1 MRSRLVLAAVFGFV
15 SSGAFGAPV
24 TFSAAGADP
33 ASIQATVDAYRT
45 ALGPLNPN
53 TAGSFASG
61 RREINWDGVPDGFS
75 DPNSLPA
82 DFFNVNSPRGV
93 VFSTPGTGF
102 QVSSTVA
109 SGVPV
114 EFGNINATYP
124 TIFQPF
130 SPQRLFTALGS
141 NVVDVNFFVP
151 GSTTSA
157 TTSGFGAVFA
167 DVDNSNTTAITFF
180 DGMGIPLGT
189 FFVPPANDG
198 LSFLGVVFNAGE
210 RVARVRI
217 TSGNAALG
225 PADSPPGTDVAVMDD
240 FIYAEPQGVVTP
252 TPTPTLTSTPSA
264 SASPTLTATVP
275 PAPPPTGGGPPL
287 GTIPTLSFGMLMLLA
302 LGLATVAVLLIRR
315 L

>member
-1 MRSRLVLAAVFGFV
+1 MKSRLVLATVFGLV
-15 SSGAFGAPV
+15 TSGAFGAPV

-33 ASIQATVDAYRT
+33 ASIQAAVDAYRA

-53 TAGSFASG
+53 TVGSFAAG

-75 DPNSLPA
+75 APNNLPA
-82 DFFNVNSPRGV
+82 NFFNVNSPRGV
-93 VFSTPGTGF
+93 VFATPGTGF
-102 QVSSTVA
+102 QVSANAVNPTST
-109 SGVPV
+109 PI
-114 EFGNINATYP
+114 EFGNINVTYP

-141 NVVDVNFFVP
+141 NVVDVSFFVP
-151 GSTTSA
+151 GSTTPA
-157 TTSGFGAVFA
+157 TTSAFGAVFT

-240 FIYAEPQGVVTP
+240 FIYAEPQGAVTP
-252 TPTPTLTSTPSA
+252 TPTATPTDTATPTPTSTA
-264 SASPTLTATVP
+264 TPTPTVIG
-275 PAPPPTGGGPPL
+275 GGGPPP
-287 GTIPTLSFGMLMLLA
+287 GPVPTLSPGMLALLA
-302 LGLATVAVLLIRR
+302 IGLATVAVLLIRR